1 MGGDKVL
8 VNKMVLWGS
17 AAVLMSAE
25 SCSWANY
32 MRMLNIIKIE
42 GTASENSVVLIRLLI
57 FFLSNIILYLT
68 TFDL

>member
-1 MGGDKVL
+1 
-8 VNKMVLWGS
+8 MVLWGT

-25 SCSWANY
+25 SCPWANY

-42 GTASENSVVLIRLLI
+42 GTASENLVVLIRLLI